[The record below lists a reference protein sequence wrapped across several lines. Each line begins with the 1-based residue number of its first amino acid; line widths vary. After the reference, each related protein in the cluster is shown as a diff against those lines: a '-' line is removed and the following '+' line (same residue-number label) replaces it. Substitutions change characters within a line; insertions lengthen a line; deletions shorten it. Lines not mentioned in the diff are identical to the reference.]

1 MTYSLPSGQNP
12 TTPVGLA
19 APVRPRKIRESK
31 SEFIVIIFVAIGS
44 QCPHSYVSSGV
55 RDSEEPDASSEVDPL
70 AGVRKTPRGPILRSR
85 LQGRSTGMMVD
96 PLSIAIPAAE
106 DQVAP
111 EALAGSIGDRPQRTR
126 KFDLSAHRA
135 QRQVFKSVVSA
146 SLSSSVP
153 GIPSQGRVS
162 GEGTSRMIPAQAA
175 LEVEG
180 KSTLAFSYDKEVPIL
195 EDPERIVSIWR
206 KLRPR
211 NCELL
216 R

>member
-1 MTYSLPSGQNP
+1 MSPELQGMIENP

-31 SEFIVIIFVAIGS
+31 R
-44 QCPHSYVSSGV
+44 V

-175 LEVEG
+175 LEATVASNEYAALMEMRLYDFLNTEEVG
-180 KSTLAFSYDKEVPIL
+180 KH
-195 EDPERIVSIWR
+195 
-206 KLRPR
+206 
-211 NCELL
+211 LL
-216 R
+216 TIQRL